1 MGKKA
6 VIQIRVD
13 EATKSKTQDILDTL
27 GMRLSEAVLLY
38 LRQIILHKG
47 IPFEVRIPNKL
58 TAETLAKSEKGLDLH
73 EVSSVDELFAELDT

>member
-38 LRQIILHKG
+38 LRQIILHRG

-73 EVSSVDELFAELDT
+73 EVSSVDELFG